1 MQRSEPGSIAG
12 LSFLLHNREKIKH
25 LGLLLFVLLELFVT
39 SLDHLIIWRVCGLW
53 CIPWWLMRMMM
64 VMIIRMIFQPS
75 EIVQVTSPI
84 LTSVMM
90 MMLAKPNLVILDG
103 GVQYLL
109 RWQLLEVDDTQKPL
123 LVILQTSYSSWQ
135 FLIRQKSDIF
145 HWGEK
150 NSSAASLGLII
161 KGPTH
166 TFLQFH
172 PQFESTF

>member
-1 MQRSEPGSIAG
+1 
-12 LSFLLHNREKIKH
+12 
-25 LGLLLFVLLELFVT
+25 
-39 SLDHLIIWRVCGLW
+39 
-53 CIPWWLMRMMM
+53 MMM

-123 LVILQTSYSSWQ
+123 LVILQTSYSSSQ
-135 FLIRQKSDIF
+135 FFIRQK
-145 HWGEK
+145 
-150 NSSAASLGLII
+150 
-161 KGPTH
+161 
-166 TFLQFH
+166 
-172 PQFESTF
+172 

>member
-1 MQRSEPGSIAG
+1 
-12 LSFLLHNREKIKH
+12 
-25 LGLLLFVLLELFVT
+25 
-39 SLDHLIIWRVCGLW
+39 
-53 CIPWWLMRMMM
+53 MRMMM

-135 FLIRQKSDIF
+135 FVIRQK
-145 HWGEK
+145 
-150 NSSAASLGLII
+150 
-161 KGPTH
+161 
-166 TFLQFH
+166 
-172 PQFESTF
+172 

>member
-1 MQRSEPGSIAG
+1 
-12 LSFLLHNREKIKH
+12 
-25 LGLLLFVLLELFVT
+25 
-39 SLDHLIIWRVCGLW
+39 
-53 CIPWWLMRMMM
+53 MMM

-75 EIVQVTSPI
+75 EIVQVTTPI

-135 FLIRQKSDIF
+135 FFIRQK
-145 HWGEK
+145 
-150 NSSAASLGLII
+150 
-161 KGPTH
+161 
-166 TFLQFH
+166 
-172 PQFESTF
+172 

>member
-1 MQRSEPGSIAG
+1 
-12 LSFLLHNREKIKH
+12 
-25 LGLLLFVLLELFVT
+25 
-39 SLDHLIIWRVCGLW
+39 
-53 CIPWWLMRMMM
+53 MRMMM

-135 FLIRQKSDIF
+135 FLIRQK
-145 HWGEK
+145 
-150 NSSAASLGLII
+150 
-161 KGPTH
+161 
-166 TFLQFH
+166 
-172 PQFESTF
+172 

>member
-1 MQRSEPGSIAG
+1 
-12 LSFLLHNREKIKH
+12 
-25 LGLLLFVLLELFVT
+25 
-39 SLDHLIIWRVCGLW
+39 
-53 CIPWWLMRMMM
+53 MMM

-90 MMLAKPNLVILDG
+90 IMLAKPNLVILDG

-135 FLIRQKSDIF
+135 FVIRQK
-145 HWGEK
+145 
-150 NSSAASLGLII
+150 
-161 KGPTH
+161 
-166 TFLQFH
+166 
-172 PQFESTF
+172 

>member
-1 MQRSEPGSIAG
+1 
-12 LSFLLHNREKIKH
+12 
-25 LGLLLFVLLELFVT
+25 
-39 SLDHLIIWRVCGLW
+39 
-53 CIPWWLMRMMM
+53 MRMMM

-123 LVILQTSYSSWQ
+123 LVILQTSYNSWQ
-135 FLIRQKSDIF
+135 FLIRQK
-145 HWGEK
+145 
-150 NSSAASLGLII
+150 
-161 KGPTH
+161 
-166 TFLQFH
+166 
-172 PQFESTF
+172 